1 MDGISEETKAEI
13 KRKYGPHDK
22 PPKNEAE
29 RVRRERMNAGAE
41 DTPYCS
47 IRYVIATLAGSSA

>member
-29 RVRRERMNAGAE
+29 RVMAFTEEAIAG
-41 DTPYCS
+41 
-47 IRYVIATLAGSSA
+47 G